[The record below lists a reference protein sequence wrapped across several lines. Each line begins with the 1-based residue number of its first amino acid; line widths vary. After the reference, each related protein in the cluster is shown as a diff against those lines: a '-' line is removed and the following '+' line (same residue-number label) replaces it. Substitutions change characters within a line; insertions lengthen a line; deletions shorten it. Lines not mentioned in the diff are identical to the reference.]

1 MNCDICN
8 SKRSKNLFNEIV
20 KCSDCGHVYAK
31 LKISNEELKKLYKSD
46 YFDTDEYH
54 DYKAEVISIKKNFQR
69 LLKIITKFTQN
80 PGNKTLVEVGSA
92 YGYFVDEAQFVFKKV
107 IGTEIAREPAEYA
120 SKTLGLDVRNLDIL
134 DWNFDNQKIDI
145 VCLWDVIEHL
155 YSPNKYLNKISE
167 SLDIN
172 SLIALTTPDIGSLV
186 AKIRKENWRQI
197 HPPTHIHYFNKETIT
212 HILKIN
218 GFEVIHYG
226 HFGRY
231 RTLGMIFYIIFVL
244 RIKMPIFFKLLEF
257 FKLDKVITYLNLYD
271 EMIVI
276 AKKVI

>member
-1 MNCDICN
+1 MKCDICN
-8 SKRSKNLFNEIV
+8 SRRSKSLFNEIV
-20 KCSDCGHVYAK
+20 KCLECGHVYAK
-31 LKISNEELKKLYKSD
+31 LEISNEELKNLYKYD

-54 DYKAEVISIKKNFQR
+54 DYKAEVISIKKNLKR
-69 LLKIITKFTQN
+69 LLKIITKNTGN
-80 PGNKTLVEVGSA
+80 PSNKTLVEVGSA
-92 YGYFVDEAQFVFKKV
+92 YGYFVGEARFLFKKV
-107 IGTEIAREPAEYA
+107 IGTEIAKEPAEYA
-120 SKTLGLDVRNLDIL
+120 SNELGLDVRNLDIL
-134 DWNFDNQKIDI
+134 DWNFDNQKIVI

-167 SLDIN
+167 SLDFD

-218 GFEVIHYG
+218 GFEIIHYG

-244 RIKMPIFFKLLEF
+244 RIKMPIFFKLLVF
-257 FKLDKVITYLNLYD
+257 FKHDKVITYLNLYD